1 MRIPMVI
8 CACSLALYLAVI
20 GPFSSY
26 MREKPITE
34 KLGYVPSIKV
44 LKPAAADQKEL
55 VSAFLVMKVL
65 MYFGGLLQKQENE
78 MAIPADYPAMSRLI
92 HNAVKLDPYNMDAY
106 YFGQAILVWDVGKVE
121 LANELLDYG
130 MQYRTWDWYLP
141 YFAGFNYAFFLKD
154 YANAARYYRRAADL
168 SGFDLF
174 KKLAGRYM
182 QESGRTD
189 LALSY
194 LYAMEK
200 GEKNPAIRKSFRIRI
215 KAFQEVRRIE
225 IARDRY
231 KESTGALP
239 ASLDLLVSEGFLS
252 PPPVDPYGGK
262 FFLEPGGRVATT
274 SKFAFAKR
282 SQDGGKKQEPEGEK
296 R

>member
-1 MRIPMVI
+1 MLIG
-8 CACSLALYLAVI
+8 ACSLALYMAVI

-44 LKPAAADQKEL
+44 LKPVSADQKEL

-65 MYFGGLLQKQENE
+65 MYFGGLLQKQQNE

-106 YFGQAILVWDVGKVE
+106 YFGQAILVWDVGKVD

-141 YFAGFNYAFFLKD
+141 YFAGFNHAYFLKD
-154 YANAARYYRRAADL
+154 SAAAAHYYRRAADL
-168 SGFDLF
+168 SGFDLY

-194 LYAMEK
+194 LIAMEK
-200 GEKNPAIRKSFRIRI
+200 GEKNPALKKSFRIRI

-225 IARDRY
+225 IARDKYR
-231 KESTGALP
+231 ETTGALP
-239 ASLDLLVSEGFLS
+239 ATVDTLVREGLLS
-252 PPPVDPYGGK
+252 PPPVDPYGGR
-262 FFLEPGGRVATT
+262 FFLEQDGRVSTT
-274 SKFAFAKR
+274 SKFAFATRK
-282 SQDGGKKQEPEGEK
+282 QNGGNKQGAGGVL